1 MHRDRVSGQSFA
13 ETCDR
18 RRRAS
23 FELVVLLVLV
33 ACLGGHSAL
42 GYASPPDPPWLL
54 GIYDGADYDDEIA
67 LLTDALAMGVPSRV
81 VVEPRRPPVKAT
93 LFATGSVPTDVSLL
107 SFHLR
112 SPPIA

>member
-1 MHRDRVSGQSFA
+1 MHRDQVSGQSFA

-18 RRRAS
+18 RRRAR

-33 ACLGGHSAL
+33 ACLRGHSAL
-42 GYASPPDPPWLL
+42 GYASPPDPLWLP

-67 LLTDALAMGVPSRV
+67 LLTDSIATGVPSTV
-81 VVEPRRPPVKAT
+81 GVEPQRPLFKST
-93 LFATGSVPTDVSLL
+93 RFATASVATDVSLL

>member
-1 MHRDRVSGQSFA
+1 MHRDQVAGQPFG

-18 RRRAS
+18 RRRAW

-33 ACLGGHSAL
+33 ACLCGHSAL
-42 GYASPPDPPWLL
+42 GYASPPDPLWLL

-67 LLTDALAMGVPSRV
+67 LLTDAIALGVPSTV
-81 VVEPRRPPVKAT
+81 VVEPRRPLFKST
-93 LFATGSVPTDVSLL
+93 LFETGSIPTDVSLL

-112 SPPIA
+112 SPPTA